1 MASSVSLG
9 LTGAAGETD
18 LDPTRQRAPRGRT
31 RPRKPDSG
39 RQHCPSPRLYLIAQ
53 ASAAISARSAQGQK
67 RHFDRLPDTSVLP
80 RWRFLDAGRH
90 SVWKGSS
97 CRRPKT
103 LYGAYWCQGESGGA
117 VESFC
122 HVTRLHLRHGQP
134 LARLRRAVKPQSRLR
149 RAEGAGLDGE
159 CAVRAII
166 ICRRNVQ
173 RSFGAVRGTVDC
185 LLWGPLLSPT

>member
-1 MASSVSLG
+1 MHAFEANTPFEKLPGTQINV
-9 LTGAAGETD
+9 
-18 LDPTRQRAPRGRT
+18 PRLNLHK
-31 RPRKPDSG
+31 RPRP
-39 RQHCPSPRLYLIAQ
+39 RQCP
-53 ASAAISARSAQGQK
+53 
-67 RHFDRLPDTSVLP
+67 TSRDFVP
-80 RWRFLDAGRH
+80 WRFLDAGLH

-103 LYGAYWCQGESGGA
+103 LYGAYWCQGESVGA

-166 ICRRNVQ
+166 IVAATYKGH
-173 RSFGAVRGTVDC
+173 SALFEALWIAIVGT
-185 LLWGPLLSPT
+185 SPFTDMSNLAA

>member
-1 MASSVSLG
+1 V
-9 LTGAAGETD
+9 
-18 LDPTRQRAPRGRT
+18 P
-31 RPRKPDSG
+31 
-39 RQHCPSPRLYLIAQ
+39 
-53 ASAAISARSAQGQK
+53 
-67 RHFDRLPDTSVLP
+67 
-80 RWRFLDAGRH
+80 WRFLDAGRKTAWIV
-90 SVWKGSS
+90 SAS
-97 CRRPKT
+97 RRPKT

-166 ICRRNVQ
+166 IVAATYKGH
-173 RSFGAVRGTVDC
+173 SALFEALWIAIVGT
-185 LLWGPLLSPT
+185 SPFTDMSSLAA

>member
-1 MASSVSLG
+1 MMMTSSRICQKNPALMSL
-9 LTGAAGETD
+9 AIQPQQA
-18 LDPTRQRAPRGRT
+18 RT
-31 RPRKPDSG
+31 CGKI
-39 RQHCPSPRLYLIAQ
+39 LIAP
-53 ASAAISARSAQGQK
+53 AAP
-67 RHFDRLPDTSVLP
+67 LPHTSRDFVP
-80 RWRFLDAGRH
+80 WRFLDAGRH
-90 SVWKGSS
+90 SAWKGSS

-103 LYGAYWCQGESGGA
+103 LYGAYWRQGESGGA

-122 HVTRLHLRHGQP
+122 HVTGLHLRHGQP

-173 RSFGAVRGTVDC
+173 KSFGAVRGTVDC
-185 LLWGPLLSPT
+185 YCGELSFHRHE

>member
-1 MASSVSLG
+1 M
-9 LTGAAGETD
+9 
-18 LDPTRQRAPRGRT
+18 T
-31 RPRKPDSG
+31 RPCEVRFALTNGHRQFVSSG
-39 RQHCPSPRLYLIAQ
+39 
-53 ASAAISARSAQGQK
+53 
-67 RHFDRLPDTSVLP
+67 
-80 RWRFLDAGRH
+80 
-90 SVWKGSS
+90 
-97 CRRPKT
+97 PKT

-122 HVTRLHLRHGQP
+122 HVTGLHLRHGQP
-134 LARLRRAVKPQSRLR
+134 FARLRRAVKPQSRLR